1 MLAMLALIYWQTVIY
16 STRQTDE
23 TIDAEITGLAEQ
35 YRQRGLAGLV
45 AVINER
51 SSPERGSSMLY
62 LLTDRKSVV

>member
-35 YRQRGLAGLV
+35 YR
-45 AVINER
+45 
-51 SSPERGSSMLY
+51 
-62 LLTDRKSVV
+62 DRKSVV